1 MGLRERLIAY
11 EGRIAD
17 NSVERLLW
25 FLLPPGEEVGIFD
38 DRIGAAVNKMKRY
51 SVLLSVSGDDDRW
64 EISPV
69 LALVVGADEVAAI
82 TDELQRL
89 LHDQGLQGD
98 QT

>member
-1 MGLRERLIAY
+1 
-11 EGRIAD
+11 
-17 NSVERLLW
+17 
-25 FLLPPGEEVGIFD
+25 
-38 DRIGAAVNKMKRY
+38 MKKY

-89 LHDQGLQGD
+89 LHDQGAQGD